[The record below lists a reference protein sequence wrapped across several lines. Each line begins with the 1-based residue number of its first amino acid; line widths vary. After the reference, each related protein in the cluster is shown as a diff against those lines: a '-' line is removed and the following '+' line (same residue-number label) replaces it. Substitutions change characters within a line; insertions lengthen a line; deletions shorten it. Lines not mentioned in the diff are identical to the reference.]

1 MDIGISEQFKGRYDG
16 YMLLK
21 FTSCQEFQQDFL
33 DGQNCF
39 LIPQIFLHNV
49 IILDVEMRMREI
61 LF

>member
-1 MDIGISEQFKGRYDG
+1 MDIGINEQFKGRYDG

-33 DGQNCF
+33 DGKLF

-49 IILDVEMRMREI
+49 IILDVEMRMRKI